1 MSDRVLYTTLINSLI
16 PNSNE
21 AKKSWFK
28 LLSNFFKSLLKCC
41 EGLHDTFEAV
51 KKKNSMKM
59 EKAFLRIETICG
71 LHVLAC

>member
-16 PNSNE
+16 RSSNE

-28 LLSNFFKSLLKCC
+28 LLSNFFKGLLKCC

-51 KKKNSMKM
+51 LKKKLDENGES
-59 EKAFLRIETICG
+59 FP
-71 LHVLAC
+71 